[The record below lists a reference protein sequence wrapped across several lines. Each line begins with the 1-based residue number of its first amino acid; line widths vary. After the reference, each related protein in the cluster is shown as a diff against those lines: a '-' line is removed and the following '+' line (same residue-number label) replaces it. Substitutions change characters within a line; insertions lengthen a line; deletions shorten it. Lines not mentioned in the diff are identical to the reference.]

1 MKVEVPDWLVHVLV
15 VAYLS
20 FLSLYTGLAVACDV
34 YGSPL
39 RSVSAVGRAKDI
51 RPATHSYAFTF
62 ALADG
67 RTVGRYVTDTPPE
80 ENETLILMFARDA
93 VRFPLLYE
101 GRFWIEVWSQKGD
114 LLYTSEP
121 HTPLYFSLSLW
132 LVSIFGFTVILLWRM
147 RKR

>member
-1 MKVEVPDWLVHVLV
+1 MKVEVPDWLVYVLA

-20 FLSLYTGLAVACDV
+20 FLSLYTGLAVACDI

-51 RPATHSYAFTF
+51 RPTTHSYAFTF
-62 ALADG
+62 VLADN
-67 RTVGRYVTDTPPE
+67 RTVGRYITATPPQ

-93 VRFPLLYE
+93 VRLPLIYE
-101 GRFWIEVWSQKGD
+101 GRFWIEVWSGKGD

-132 LVSIFGFTVILLWRM
+132 LASTFCVTVILVWRM